1 MTSPYLVHDHEPL
14 LLIGWSSVWLA
25 PSYCVYMPICRACA
39 VYGHWIFFSAH
50 TQNRQL
56 VDREQIFTE
65 FDKKCIGLESLTR
78 PLSVNWNFENTK
90 FMYSQKMY

>member
-1 MTSPYLVHDHEPL
+1 VARSEL
-14 LLIGWSSVWLA
+14 LCLHAHLQSLCCVWTLD
-25 PSYCVYMPICRACA
+25 
-39 VYGHWIFFSAH
+39 FFSAH